1 MIGYAYASAFHPRSA
16 YRYSL
21 EDTVYIAPDHT
32 GQGIGT
38 ALMKRLI
45 DECTILGYRQ
55 MVALI
60 GDKHNGFSARLH
72 EGLGFRPVGTLTAI
86 GFKFGRWVDVDEM
99 QLPLGDGSHSTP
111 AIRSPGAHALKAPF
125 RLRLGR
131 FAPLQVTRAPSGLD
145 GFGLIARLDPV
156 GGRLAAVGDDLPAAM
171 RGDMRARPVHII
183 GNVAGEYEMPAG
195 PQQAM
200 ELCER
205 FGIDEAPLVMAQPS
219 ARDRDRED
227 RCGST
232 TSAGSASSR

>member
-1 MIGYAYASAFHPRSA
+1 MKTYRMRDAVMNDSIPIARIYAHYVETTCFTFEEVAPAPEEMAARMSKVKAAGLPWLIAEMEGGSMIGYAYASAFHPRSA

-45 DECTILGYRQ
+45 DECTSLGYRQ

-99 QLPLGDGSHSTP
+99 QLPLGDGAHSTP
-111 AIRSPGAHALKAPF
+111 ATDP
-125 RLRLGR
+125 LGR
-131 FAPLQVTRAPSGLD
+131 AP
-145 GFGLIARLDPV
+145 
-156 GGRLAAVGDDLPAAM
+156 
-171 RGDMRARPVHII
+171 
-183 GNVAGEYEMPAG
+183 
-195 PQQAM
+195 
-200 ELCER
+200 
-205 FGIDEAPLVMAQPS
+205 
-219 ARDRDRED
+219 
-227 RCGST
+227 
-232 TSAGSASSR
+232 